1 MKTSI
6 YLAVSVFIILF
17 LSSRA
22 ISKEAPAESDSTH
35 KTSIEKTDSIKQADP
50 SSPHGEDMGVGPIK
64 EVKLGPIDQKLAE
77 QGESLFETKCTMCH
91 SLDEK
96 KIGPALQDV
105 TKQRTPEFIMNL
117 LVNTSEM
124 EQKDQ
129 TMKKMI
135 SEYAIPMTDLHLSET
150 EARALLEYLRSVAS
164 PTASQ

>member
-1 MKTSI
+1 
-6 YLAVSVFIILF
+6 
-17 LSSRA
+17 
-22 ISKEAPAESDSTH
+22 
-35 KTSIEKTDSIKQADP
+35 
-50 SSPHGEDMGVGPIK
+50 
-64 EVKLGPIDQKLAE
+64 
-77 QGESLFETKCTMCH
+77 
-91 SLDEK
+91 
-96 KIGPALQDV
+96 KIGPALRDV

-135 SEYAIPMTDLHLSET
+135 SEYAVPMTDLHLSET